1 MLVYSLL
8 GHLGLIGLML
18 LALFIPAPRI
28 SVGPSQPMDVQLLG
42 APAPDR
48 PHLEPAPAPAPAP
61 TVAPTPVPP
70 PPEEPE
76 VKAPEVHKTVVEE
89 DPEPPKTEKVIARN
103 TPEPTP
109 IPRKTPS
116 AKKQEVKQTPKPKPT
131 PKQPAQATAKP
142 RATPPVNPFEG
153 RTPKAVSSNNPPGP
167 ASANAPSSSGPA
179 SSNAPGPVKMNAPE
193 LPGYYLTYARTKIE
207 SNFHIPA
214 QLKSNA
220 QATVQFTVARDGTI
234 TNIKITKSTGN
245 PQMDELAQQ
254 ALRNTQTLGHLP
266 DSFNQ
271 PQLLTTVTFDFSQ

>member
-18 LALFIPAPRI
+18 LALFIPVPRI

-42 APAPDR
+42 APAPER
-48 PHLEPAPAPAPAP
+48 PHLEPAPAPTPVP

-89 DPEPPKTEKVIARN
+89 EPEPPKTEKVIARN

-153 RTPKAVSSNNPPGP
+153 RTPKAVSSDHPPNP
-167 ASANAPSSSGPA
+167 SPA
-179 SSNAPGPVKMNAPE
+179 SSSSSSKGPVKMDAPE
-193 LPGYYLTYARTKIE
+193 LPAYYLTYARTKIE

-234 TNIKITKSTGN
+234 TNITITKSTGN
-245 PQMDELAQQ
+245 AQMDDLAMQ